1 VSSVHVH
8 REEIGMS
15 LVSDP
20 DVTHVVVAAWH
31 CEPCEVQG
39 RSVVDA
45 GVECW
50 NCGGS
55 VTVTARPSL
64 PVAEFECG
72 DYAEI
77 PHPRVPR
84 D

>member
-1 VSSVHVH
+1 
-8 REEIGMS
+8 MS
-15 LVSDP
+15 PVSDP

-39 RSVVDA
+39 RSVVHT

-55 VTVTARPSL
+55 VTVTARPSV
-64 PVAEFECG
+64 PVAEFEG
-72 DYAEI
+72 PDSADL
-77 PHPRVPR
+77 PAQRAPTV
-84 D
+84 